1 MDKKRGND
9 DCHFRSL
16 GQMKLSG
23 VGCHPQRERS
33 RSVERREGE
42 VNTITFIANFLSDV
56 ETLPRIES
64 VESYIPKAF

>member
-1 MDKKRGND
+1 
-9 DCHFRSL
+9 
-16 GQMKLSG
+16 MKLSG
-23 VGCHPQRERS
+23 VGCHPQIERS

-56 ETLPRIES
+56 EALPRIES